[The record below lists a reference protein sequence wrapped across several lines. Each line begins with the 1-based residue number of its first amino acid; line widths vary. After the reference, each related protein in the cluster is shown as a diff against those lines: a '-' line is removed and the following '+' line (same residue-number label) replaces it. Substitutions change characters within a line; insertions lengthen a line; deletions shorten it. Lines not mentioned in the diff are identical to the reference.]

1 MTKYEKQ
8 MSKMG
13 KAMNAMKG
21 MYKKEE
27 AMANRAHEKQGMAQ
41 MGESM
46 HGRNPGAAESA
57 KCLKY

>member
-13 KAMNAMKG
+13 KAMNAMKS

-27 AMANRAHEKQGMAQ
+27 AMANRAHEMKGKAE
-41 MGESM
+41 MGESK
-46 HGRNPGAAESA
+46 HGMNPSAAEAA
-57 KCLKY
+57 KCLK